1 MKKKIII
8 AVVIILPIAAALYL
22 LWGLKIY
29 MDQVPTIEVEE
40 SLTFSANS
48 EIPIQEI
55 ARIEK
60 ARTIKLSAQW
70 ADGSMEELYVDKEN
84 LVLQIGN
91 KTGECQVFIAATGEN
106 AETTSEKV
114 VIMIE

>member
-8 AVVIILPIAAALYL
+8 AVVIILPVAAALYL
-22 LWGLKIY
+22 LWGVKTY
-29 MDQVPTIEVEE
+29 MDQVPTIEVKEQ
-40 SLTFSANS
+40 LTFSANS
-48 EIPIQEI
+48 EIPVQEI

-70 ADGSMEELYVDKEN
+70 ADGSMEELYVDKEK

-91 KTGECQVFIAATGEN
+91 KTGECHVFIAATGEN
-106 AETTSEKV
+106 AETKSAEV
-114 VIMIE
+114 IIMIE